1 MPSTASTVIS
11 TVVDYGRFIGL
22 GLALILALATILVGF
37 VGTFGPHWAFALMTV
52 VAWNV
57 LTVFQGFIE
66 YIHLRRDME
75 NVDWYFKHLKI
86 RIPAE
91 KTLGWFPWWETII
104 VISLALWFW
113 HPFYAAILTLCILVL
128 YSYTFLDLL
137 QKRLEEIYE
146 VSEVMYKQMDYFLKL
161 QKFQEESGDF
171 YIVDDVEVEE
181 EAGNSKSPIN
191 PKVDGVFKNPF
202 NWSRC
207 MFLIGVLLI
216 ESQWIGWD
224 YFAVLF
230 LAYNFHQTNINAEV
244 EKIKMIFTGYDE
256 EVLECLKD
264 IKKFQRS
271 RKN

>member
-75 NVDWYFKHLKI
+75 DVDWYFKNLKI
-86 RIPAE
+86 KIPAE

-113 HPFYAAILTLCILVL
+113 HPFYAAILTLCIIVL
-128 YSYTFLDLL
+128 YSYIFLDLL

-146 VSEVMYKQMDYFLKL
+146 
-161 QKFQEESGDF
+161 
-171 YIVDDVEVEE
+171 
-181 EAGNSKSPIN
+181 
-191 PKVDGVFKNPF
+191 
-202 NWSRC
+202 
-207 MFLIGVLLI
+207 
-216 ESQWIGWD
+216 
-224 YFAVLF
+224 VLF